1 MSELNN
7 YFNERRKQIMI
18 NTKDVVGILSK
29 PITQKTVEKALV
41 TQLTELYGD
50 TLAQDLLDNCNLCK
64 NSYARTTDYVPI
76 YFIISYPDGNS
87 YGKHFDITC
96 DSYKKEDWKD
106 EYYVHTLNVRTN
118 NKWVGLKDKNAV
130 LHDIFTCL
138 VKSISAMQLVTLICI
153 LASKQHYNIVASN
166 WVFQQSLYDTAYQ
179 YNNDIYSR
187 INSFASNHLHD
198 YCNFILLN
206 QKELPAYFAK
216 DTNKLATM
224 IGCTLN
230 DEVSLD
236 LNNAKEKLAV
246 DTLIKWGNQ
255 FKQMDSSNLAY
266 FLAGQGQNYS
276 CQLNIKFLPT
286 VLSEVVSHFYGGEK
300 DFTNIVKENHGNVFP
315 FTFVVSDKQ
324 DIDDLIDQ
332 LLSERDFLIN
342 TKFLMQKTKMSI
354 VTKGYEQVL
363 QDWLKTAKEHSNT
376 KICQKII
383 QIVNQVFN
391 YHD

>member
-1 MSELNN
+1 
-7 YFNERRKQIMI
+7 MI
-18 NTKDVVGILSK
+18 NTKDVAGILSK
-29 PITQKTVEKALV
+29 PIARETVEKTLV
-41 TQLTELYGD
+41 AQLTELYGD
-50 TLAQDLLDNCNLCK
+50 TLAQDLLDHSNICK
-64 NSYARTTDYVPI
+64 YSTNFRKASCVPI
-76 YFIISYPDGNS
+76 YFVITAYNGSYSSDVLKPFDVTCNS
-87 YGKHFDITC
+87 
-96 DSYKKEDWKD
+96 KELSVWRERYSSKD
-106 EYYVHTLNVRTN
+106 YILTLNVRIDYN
-118 NKWVGLKDKNAV
+118 WLHLKGKDIVVHN
-130 LHDIFTCL
+130 IFTCL
-138 VKSISAMQLVTLICI
+138 VKSISTIQLVELIKI
-153 LASKQHYNIVASN
+153 LSWKQHYNIIASN

-179 YNNDIYSR
+179 YDDDIYDR
-187 INSFASNHLHD
+187 VNSFASHHLKD

-206 QKELPAYFAK
+206 QKELPAYFTK

-286 VLSEVVSHFYGGEK
+286 VLSEVVSHFYGGGK

>member
-1 MSELNN
+1 
-7 YFNERRKQIMI
+7 MI
-18 NTKDVVGILSK
+18 NTKDVAGILSK
-29 PITQKTVEKALV
+29 PITRETVEKAVV

-50 TLAQDLLDNCNLCK
+50 TLAQDLLDNCDLCK
-64 NSYARTTDYVPI
+64 NSYARTTDHVPI
-76 YFIISYPDGNS
+76 YFMISQPDGDS
-87 YGKHFDITC
+87 YHKHFDITC
-96 DSYKKEDWKD
+96 DLYKKEDWRDKH
-106 EYYVHTLNVRTN
+106 YVHTLNVRTN

-130 LHDIFTCL
+130 LHDIFACL
-138 VKSISAMQLVTLICI
+138 VKSISDMQLVTLIYH
-153 LASKQHYNIVASN
+153 LATEQHYNIVASN
-166 WVFQQSLYDTAYQ
+166 WVFQQSIYDTAYQ
-179 YNNDIYSR
+179 YNNDIYDR
-187 INSFASNHLHD
+187 INNFAKCHLHD

-230 DEVSLD
+230 YEVSLY

-286 VLSEVVSHFYGGEK
+286 VLSEVVSHFYGGGK

-315 FTFVVSDKQ
+315 FTFVVSSKQ

-363 QDWLKTAKEHSNT
+363 QDWLKTAAKHPNSKT
-376 KICQKII
+376 CQKIS